1 MKRAER
7 HHLKENEFVRLAM
20 SLKEGFATRGLQSAG
35 MVVAV
40 AVVAAALV
48 GYVAWRGRIQTRAD
62 TLLAEALALEEAR
75 VGPPPLP
82 GTPSTGLSFATEREK
97 QQAMLTR
104 FKAVADAYPSTDAG
118 IFARYR
124 EGAALVALGSPA
136 DAARAYQQA
145 VDRGADSLYGQM
157 ARLGLAE
164 AQARAGEYDRA
175 IETFQGLTQ
184 GPDSLLP
191 VDGLL
196 MQLGRTYLEAGK
208 PTEAQQTFSRIVEEF
223 PNSPF
228 SGEARQQLDSLNET

>member
-7 HHLKENEFVRLAM
+7 HHLKENEFASLAL
-20 SLKEGFATRGLQSAG
+20 SVKEAFVTRRVQSIG
-35 MVVAV
+35 TLVVVVAV
-40 AVVAAALV
+40 VGALV
-48 GYVAWRGRIQTRAD
+48 GYVAWRGRIQARAD
-62 TLLAEALALEEAR
+62 TLLAEALSLEEAR

-82 GTPSTGLSFATEREK
+82 GTPSTGLSFATERER
-97 QQAMLTR
+97 QQAMQSK
-104 FKAVADAYPSTDAG
+104 FKAVADEFPSTAAG

-124 EGAALVALGSPA
+124 EGASLVALGSPA
-136 DAARAYQQA
+136 EAVKAYQQA
-145 VDRGADSLYGQM
+145 VDRGGDSLYGQM

-184 GPDSLLP
+184 GAEGPLP

-208 PTEAQQTFSRIVEEF
+208 PAEAQQTFNRIVEEF

-228 SGEARQQLDSLNET
+228 SGEARRQLDSLNET

>member
-7 HHLKENEFVRLAM
+7 HHLKENEFASLAL
-20 SLKEGFATRGLQSAG
+20 SVKEAFVTRRVQSIG
-35 MVVAV
+35 TLV
-40 AVVAAALV
+40 AVVAVLGALV
-48 GYVAWRGRIQTRAD
+48 GYVAWRGRIQARAD
-62 TLLAEALALEEAR
+62 TLLAEALSLEEAR

-82 GTPSTGLSFATEREK
+82 GTPSTGLSFATERER
-97 QQAMLTR
+97 QQAMQSK
-104 FKAVADAYPSTDAG
+104 FKAVADEFPSTAAG

-124 EGAALVALGSPA
+124 EGASLVALGSPA
-136 DAARAYQQA
+136 EAVKAYQQA
-145 VDRGADSLYGQM
+145 VDRGGDSLYGQM

-184 GPDSLLP
+184 GAEGPLP
-191 VDGLL
+191 LDGLL

-208 PTEAQQTFSRIVEEF
+208 PAEAQQTFNRIVEEF

-228 SGEARQQLDSLNET
+228 SGEARRQLDSLNET

>member
-7 HHLKENEFVRLAM
+7 HHLKENEFASLAL
-20 SLKEGFATRGLQSAG
+20 SVKEAFVTRRVQSIG
-35 MVVAV
+35 TLV
-40 AVVAAALV
+40 AVVAVLGALV
-48 GYVAWRGRIQTRAD
+48 GYVAWRGRIQARAD
-62 TLLAEALALEEAR
+62 TLLAEALSLEEAR

-82 GTPSTGLSFATEREK
+82 GTPSTGLSFATERER
-97 QQAMLTR
+97 QQAMQSK
-104 FKAVADAYPSTDAG
+104 FKAVADEFPSTAAG

-124 EGAALVALGSPA
+124 EGASLVALGSPA
-136 DAARAYQQA
+136 EAVKAYQQA
-145 VDRGADSLYGQM
+145 VDRGGDSLYGQM

-184 GPDSLLP
+184 GAEGPLP

-208 PTEAQQTFSRIVEEF
+208 PAEAQQTFNRIVEEF

-228 SGEARQQLDSLNET
+228 SGEARRQLDSLNET

>member
-1 MKRAER
+1 MKRTER
-7 HHLKENEFVRLAM
+7 HHLKENEFASMALSV
-20 SLKEGFATRGLQSAG
+20 KEAFVTRRVQSIG
-35 MVVAV
+35 TLVAIV
-40 AVVAAALV
+40 AVVGALV
-48 GYVAWRGRIQTRAD
+48 GYVAWRGRIQARAD

-82 GTPSTGLSFATEREK
+82 GTPSTGLSFATERER
-97 QQAMLTR
+97 QQALQSK
-104 FKAVADAYPSTDAG
+104 FKAVADEFPSTAAG

-124 EGAALVALGSPA
+124 EGASLVALGSPA
-136 DAARAYQQA
+136 EAVKAYQQA
-145 VDRGADSLYGQM
+145 VDRGGDSLYGQM

-184 GPDSLLP
+184 GAEGPLP

-208 PTEAQQTFSRIVEEF
+208 PAEAQQTFNRIVEEF

-228 SGEARQQLDSLNET
+228 SGEARRQLDSLNET